1 MQKRIPTRFE
11 SFRSLLET
19 QAASL
24 SEHPAI
30 IHAEAEAPCSYA
42 KLLDFAQQSASRWK
56 AGGKSCLG
64 LLCDG
69 SFACVCE
76 IFGAVMAG
84 LQVVLFDENIPE
96 EQLRVLICK
105 TDVDVFWDHGLL
117 EEDLSLELTD
127 GVRDGA
133 GRLLFFTS
141 GTTDSA
147 KAVVLTEASL
157 CASAWNGAS
166 LLPLRPEDRLLCALP
181 LNHVFGFVCGL
192 LWGLSCGA
200 TVALGRGAR
209 SYARDFLFFRP
220 TAVSLV
226 PLLVGYL
233 LKQNALN
240 PELKLVLIGAGD
252 CPPALPAALKR
263 QDIRVSFGYGLTE
276 TSSGVALLSDDSP
289 LEQAQRPATNI
300 IAKTRTN
307 IFFIQSSG
315 IIYFYFFNNENNSFG
330 FKPLKM
336 R

>member
-96 EQLRVLICK
+96 EQLRVLISK

-166 LLPLRPEDRLLCALP
+166 LLPL
-181 LNHVFGFVCGL
+181 
-192 LWGLSCGA
+192 S
-200 TVALGRGAR
+200 
-209 SYARDFLFFRP
+209 
-220 TAVSLV
+220 
-226 PLLVGYL
+226 
-233 LKQNALN
+233 
-240 PELKLVLIGAGD
+240 IGVEIS
-252 CPPALPAALKR
+252 K
-263 QDIRVSFGYGLTE
+263 
-276 TSSGVALLSDDSP
+276 
-289 LEQAQRPATNI
+289 
-300 IAKTRTN
+300 
-307 IFFIQSSG
+307 
-315 IIYFYFFNNENNSFG
+315 
-330 FKPLKM
+330 
-336 R
+336 